1 MEFLGTPR
9 TIRGTTWHSMW
20 NSIDTPWNSMEL
32 HEYSMELHGYFDP
45 WILRISHELTDQT
58 SFGVGNKYVHLN

>member
-1 MEFLGTPR
+1 MEFHGTPR
-9 TIRGTTWHSMW
+9 TIHGTTWHSMW

-45 WILRISHELTDQT
+45 WILRISHELTDET